1 MSRGAKTQEHV
12 VFVYGTLLRGER
24 NHQLLAEA
32 RFVCEAVTGPGFEL
46 ADLGTFPAML
56 RGRSGGVSGEVYAV
70 DSQTLAALDRLERH
84 PHFYRRT
91 RVTLTNGPCA
101 EAYLLEAEHA
111 RGRPRIASGDWRRRR
126 TQKGRR

>member
-1 MSRGAKTQEHV
+1 M
-12 VFVYGTLLRGER
+12 FVYGTLLRGER

-46 ADLGTFPAML
+46 ADLGSFPAML
-56 RGRSGGVSGEVYAV
+56 FGRGPGVTGEVYAV

-91 RVTLTNGPCA
+91 RVTLVNGPRA
-101 EAYLLEAEHA
+101 EAYLLETELAE
-111 RGRPRIASGDWRRRR
+111 GRPRIASGDWRRRA
-126 TQKGRR
+126 